1 MEIRGYKAFNEDL
14 SNRYGSE
21 FKTGEIYQVSGSI
34 SFGVRGNGFHFCKRL
49 EDTLRYFDAMDDN
62 IQIAEV
68 IGRGS
73 IVEYYDDYYGYYD
86 MYVASELEVVKV
98 LSREEIV
105 MPYVFSK
112 NDDRVR
118 RFVSGF
124 RLTFDEKQMFR
135 QVYSKCVSILQAIDY
150 YQDGVK
156 DVYDLPSGKVYFKGR
171 NSRRGDNNE

>member
-14 SNRYGSE
+14 SNRYGLE
-21 FKTGEIYQVSGSI
+21 FETGEIYQVSGSI

-105 MPYVFSK
+105 YPYLFYENTEQVK
-112 NDDRVR
+112 

-124 RLTFDEKQMFR
+124 KLTEEEKKIFRNEYFDNRDVMAT
-135 QVYSKCVSILQAIDY
+135 IAY

>member
-14 SNRYGSE
+14 SNRYGLE
-21 FKTGEIYQVSGSI
+21 FKPGEIYQVTGPA

-49 EDTLRYFDAMDDN
+49 EDTLRYFDAMDGK

-86 MYVASELEVVKV
+86 MYAASELEIVKV

-105 MPYVFSK
+105 HPYLFYENTEQVK
-112 NDDRVR
+112 

-124 RLTFDEKQMFR
+124 KLTDEEKELFR
-135 QVYSKCVSILQAIDY
+135 NAYFGNKDVIAAIAY

-156 DVYDLPSGKVYFKGR
+156 DVYDLPSGKSYFKEK